1 MHRPAGA
8 GGAHHAPNTNC
19 KEQPMRFPEAEPD
32 IAALA
37 MVLIQ
42 GLRNAAED
50 FPTPPVPPDPLQQ
63 SLDLFNEAR
72 TAAVAA
78 ESAARDRVAA
88 KNRALEQLADNMRL
102 DLRYAEVAAK
112 QAPEK
117 LAVLGWGPRR
127 DPRNSEPP
135 GVVRDLGIKSRG
147 DTWFVLDWK
156 APATGGTPAAYH
168 VERRRRDGGEWE
180 EVAHSLAS
188 EELLAGQEPG
198 VEWEFRVYA
207 ENRAGVGERSPVAL
221 VEL

>member
-1 MHRPAGA
+1 
-8 GGAHHAPNTNC
+8 
-19 KEQPMRFPEAEPD
+19 MRFPDAEPE

-42 GLRNAAED
+42 GLRNSPED
-50 FPTPPVPPDPLQQ
+50 FPAPPVPPDPLQQ
-63 SLDLFNEAR
+63 SLDQYNEAR

-78 ESAARDRVAA
+78 EAAARDQVAA

-102 DLRYAEVAAK
+102 DLKYAEVAAK
-112 QAPEK
+112 QTPER

-127 DPRNSEPP
+127 DPRNTDPP

-168 VERRRRDGGEWE
+168 IERRRRDGGEWE
-180 EVAHSLAS
+180 EVAHAIAS
-188 EELLAGQEPG
+188 EELLTEQEPG
-198 VEWEFRVYA
+198 VELQFRVYA
-207 ENRAGVGERSPVAL
+207 A
-221 VEL
+221 